1 MIGSYRAI
9 LLAGGLL
16 AAVGAIPVQAQDN
29 FDAGKTPAQ
38 LYASDCA
45 ICHKT
50 PQGLT
55 KGGGVFGL
63 TAFLRE
69 HYTASREAAAAIAS
83 YLQSVDK
90 GPPAQA
96 TKRTPGKR
104 TTKGE
109 EKGKPG
115 EPKAGEIKSE
125 TPKSS
130 ESKTGK
136 TKSDESKSGDAKP
149 SETKPS
155 EAKTSDTKSGEPK
168 AVESKP
174 VEPKADEAKPA
185 AKDEKSE
192 KKSD

>member
-1 MIGSYRAI
+1 MIGFSRGI
-9 LLAGGLL
+9 LVGGGLL
-16 AAVGAIPVQAQDN
+16 AAVGAIPAPAQEN

-55 KGGGVFGL
+55 KAGGVFGL

-90 GPPAQA
+90 GPAEPSKRPA
-96 TKRTPGKR
+96 GKR
-104 TTKGE
+104 TAKGE

-115 EPKAGEIKSE
+115 EAKPDQIKSDASKSPESKAGE
-125 TPKSS
+125 
-130 ESKTGK
+130 
-136 TKSDESKSGDAKP
+136 TKAGEAKAGDAKP
-149 SETKPS
+149 GD
-155 EAKTSDTKSGEPK
+155 AKASDAKSTEPK

-174 VEPKADEAKPA
+174 SESKPSEIKADEPKPPAK
-185 AKDEKSE
+185 EGKSE

>member
-1 MIGSYRAI
+1 MIGFYRAI

-16 AAVGAIPVQAQDN
+16 AAVSANPAQAQEN

-38 LYASDCA
+38 LYAADCA

-96 TKRTPGKR
+96 KRTPGKR

-115 EPKAGEIKSE
+115 EPKAGEPKAGEIKSE
-125 TPKSS
+125 TLKSS

-136 TKSDESKSGDAKP
+136 SKSDESKSGDAKP

-155 EAKTSDTKSGEPK
+155 ETKSGEAK
-168 AVESKP
+168 AVEPKP
-174 VEPKADEAKPA
+174 VESKADEAKPA

-192 KKSD
+192 KKSE